1 MLMMPEPE
9 LIEQWSHLKVYRD
22 FEEAFCQV
30 TGLSVRLRPL
40 GIWNLAC
47 AVLRREGRFS
57 SITVVPIWVG
67 ENIIGVLQ
75 TARAALQER
84 IDNQLADHKNLV
96 KNPNRTGNGH
106 IAVFSRSRYEAMV
119 HLLQIFAEQLSFYAN
134 QILIRLHER
143 EPHRGR
149 VARAFI
155 TDHPRDDPDLVEE
168 PRRPADI

>member
-9 LIEQWSHLKVYRD
+9 LIEQLSHLKVYRD
-22 FEEAFCQV
+22 FEQAFCQV

-57 SITVVPIWVG
+57 SITVVPIWLG

-75 TARAALQER
+75 TDRAALQER
-84 IDNQLADHKNLV
+84 IDTQLADHKNLV

-119 HLLQIFAEQLSFYAN
+119 HLLPIISEPLSLYGHP
-134 QILIRLHER
+134 IVIKVDER
-143 EPHRGR
+143 EPYRG
-149 VARAFI
+149 
-155 TDHPRDDPDLVEE
+155 
-168 PRRPADI
+168 

>member
-1 MLMMPEPE
+1 MVMMPDSE
-9 LIEQWSHLKVYRD
+9 LIEELSHLKVYRD
-22 FEEAFCQV
+22 FEQAFCQV

-57 SITVVPIWVG
+57 SITVVPIWLG

-75 TARAALQER
+75 TDRAALQER

-106 IAVFSRSRYEAMV
+106 IAVFSLMRFEDMAPLSQRCA
-119 HLLQIFAEQLSFYAN
+119 AQLSFYA
-134 QILIRLHER
+134 
-143 EPHRGR
+143 
-149 VARAFI
+149 
-155 TDHPRDDPDLVEE
+155 T
-168 PRRPADI
+168 